1 MTDKPDFTRRF
12 AVSVLLTLLYSAS
25 YGQPADAPP
34 PGFADPVLGRWDL
47 TVDGPDGPYPSWL
60 DVTLRTEW
68 DLKARLVGQFGSARY
83 ALQIS
88 YEEGE
93 LRIALPPQ
101 YESGDKDLV
110 FTGALEGG
118 ALVGKVM
125 MGDGP
130 VLDWRGVRAPS
141 LDRGDIT
148 EWGEPIALI
157 GNDLA
162 GWRPRDD
169 RYPGCW
175 TVNNGILRATPP
187 CVDIISQQSFDDFRL
202 QLEFRYPP
210 GSNSGVYL
218 RGRYE
223 VQIQD
228 DLGKA
233 LDPLRFGGIYGFKA
247 PRVDAARPPNEWQTY
262 DIMLVGRRVTVTL
275 NGTKVISDFEIPG
288 ITGGALDSDQGSSG
302 PLMLQGDHGPI
313 EYRNVIITPGK

>member
-1 MTDKPDFTRRF
+1 MLRRT
-12 AVSVLLTLLYSAS
+12 AAGVVLLLLCSVGH
-25 YGQPADAPP
+25 GQPADAPP
-34 PGFADPVLGRWDL
+34 PGFADPVLGRWDI
-47 TVDGPDGPYPSWL
+47 TVAGPDGPYPSWL

-83 ALQIS
+83 AMHAS

-93 LRIALPPQ
+93 LKIALPPQ
-101 YESGDKDLV
+101 YESGDKNLV
-110 FTGALEGG
+110 FTGALDDE
-118 ALVGKVM
+118 ALVGKVTM
-125 MGDGP
+125 ADGST
-130 VLDWRGVRAPS
+130 LDWRGVRAPS
-141 LDRGDIT
+141 LDRGDT
-148 EWGEPIALI
+148 TVWGDPVALI
-157 GNDLA
+157 GEDLV

-175 TVNNGILRATPP
+175 SVSDEILQATPP
-187 CVDIISQQSFDDFRL
+187 CVDIISEATFDDFRL

-247 PRVDAARPPNEWQTY
+247 PRVDAARQPNEWQTY
-262 DIMLVGRRVTVTL
+262 DIVLVGRRVTVTL
-275 NGTKVISDFEIPG
+275 NGTEVISDFEIPG
-288 ITGGALDSDQGSSG
+288 ITGGALDSNQGSSG

-313 EYRNVIITPGK
+313 EYRNVVITPGI